1 MNTRLLLSGCE
12 CSRYVSS
19 LADPSKTIFRM
30 NQQWMKLP
38 PKELF
43 HSFMKE
49 MFPRAVLT
57 LRDIKKSLRSLPS
70 SICFSPFIERNEI
83 LMKNEPAINSIHL
96 NFGLS
101 LRSLAF
107 HSYEHKYWQGG
118 FIHLRSFVLK
128 SFLMRKN
135 SFLCFRSGWL
145 AFVVRGKLML
155 CQLGVERWWME
166 LTVVSPVLP
175 QKLRF
180 PLNDHQV
187 LCAVVVRHERQRE
200 MERM

>member
-1 MNTRLLLSGCE
+1 MNETSPQRTLPFIHEGNVSPSGAYA
-12 CSRYVSS
+12 SWHQKVSS
-19 LADPSKTIFRM
+19 FAPFEHLFLAIHRTKRNVNEERAGNKFNSFEFR
-30 NQQWMKLP
+30 
-38 PKELF
+38 
-43 HSFMKE
+43 
-49 MFPRAVLT
+49 
-57 LRDIKKSLRSLPS
+57 S
-70 SICFSPFIERNEI
+70 SCF
-83 LMKNEPAINSIHL
+83 
-96 NFGLS
+96 S